1 MSVCNSNAITDH
13 TECSPII
20 GGLLYLFLHFKDV
33 KIAALLDSGS
43 TTNLMSYSLY
53 SRLPNS
59 VKSNLQPLSFDKL
72 ELANGSFVTMI
83 GTARVTLYVPRLS
96 KTMHVVFHVLEQT
109 SQPVILGTHFL
120 AQSGISLDFS
130 DPGKCSDIVCHR
142 NYKVISRTS
151 IVLSPESE
159 AVVFGSISSQ
169 NLYPGVQGMCTQH
182 HSFSKSDVV
191 SCKCVGVVSIDN
203 AIPVKLLN
211 ATSSPIVLG
220 KGTKIA
226 TFTPID
232 SSFSIKPVDRNID
245 M

>member
-1 MSVCNSNAITDH
+1 MQGDLFCADAI
-13 TECSPII
+13 
-20 GGLLYLFLHFKDV
+20 GV
-33 KIAALLDSGS
+33 
-43 TTNLMSYSLY
+43 
-53 SRLPNS
+53 
-59 VKSNLQPLSFDKL
+59 L

-142 NYKVISRTS
+142 NYKVTSRTS

-159 AVVFGSISSQ
+159 AVVFASISSQ
-169 NLYPGVQGMCTQH
+169 NVYPGVQGMCTQH

-191 SCKCVGVVSIDN
+191 SCKCVLV
-203 AIPVKLLN
+203 
-211 ATSSPIVLG
+211 
-220 KGTKIA
+220 
-226 TFTPID
+226 
-232 SSFSIKPVDRNID
+232 
-245 M
+245 